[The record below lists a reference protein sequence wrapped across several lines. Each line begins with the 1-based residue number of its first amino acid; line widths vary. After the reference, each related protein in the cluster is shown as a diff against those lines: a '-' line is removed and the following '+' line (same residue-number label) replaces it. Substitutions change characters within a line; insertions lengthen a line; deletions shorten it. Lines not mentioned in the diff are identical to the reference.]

1 MNSAMNG
8 ARQLKAVYCAVS
20 STTCQTDPVF
30 RYWRFVTDFIG
41 GAQECTAA
49 FEREVTAVQ
58 EGKNSV
64 WGNGRTCQGTVRS
77 IHTSY
82 YFEYTTE
89 PTCECTPYKS
99 GISLQN
105 QTKHT
110 EKQIIEEFEV
120 LRSFLKEQE
129 TARLSALR
137 AEKDVKDL
145 MINQQIQEMND
156 EIASLSNTIR
166 DAEQEMRSQDV
177 PFLKVHKSAASE
189 M

>member
-1 MNSAMNG
+1 MHSLQI
-8 ARQLKAVYCAVS
+8 R
-20 STTCQTDPVF
+20 
-30 RYWRFVTDFIG
+30 DF
-41 GAQECTAA
+41 
-49 FEREVTAVQ
+49 
-58 EGKNSV
+58 
-64 WGNGRTCQGTVRS
+64 
-77 IHTSY
+77 
-82 YFEYTTE
+82 
-89 PTCECTPYKS
+89 
-99 GISLQN
+99 SLQN
-105 QTKHT
+105 QTEHT

-129 TARLSALR
+129 TARISALR
-137 AEKDVKDL
+137 AEKDEKDL